1 MYGRCAA
8 VELWLSQCVGV
19 MVVAKAQ
26 FIVFGIFY
34 LFRVLWVLRRKEIF
48 FLKFT
53 AAKPFALAHFARY
66 MEYARVPVSFR
77 CCLYSSFSSHFARLK
92 IIEQRMDSWMDGQMG
107 RQTNRWTDGQ
117 TDIQMD

>member
-1 MYGRCAA
+1 MRGSWWLPKPNSLFLAFFIFSASFGFCA
-8 VELWLSQCVGV
+8 
-19 MVVAKAQ
+19 K
-26 FIVFGIFY
+26 
-34 LFRVLWVLRRKEIF
+34 KKF

>member
-1 MYGRCAA
+1 M
-8 VELWLSQCVGV
+8 VESVCGGHGGCQSPIHCFWHFLSFPRPLGF
-19 MVVAKAQ
+19 AQ
-26 FIVFGIFY
+26 K
-34 LFRVLWVLRRKEIF
+34 RNF

-77 CCLYSSFSSHFARLK
+77 CCLYSLFSSHFARLK